1 MADAGGSAGGTGGKD
16 VDVVAVIDGAPL
28 GRSIVLVVALCA
40 GVSFLDGF
48 DILAIS

>member
-1 MADAGGSAGGTGGKD
+1 MVTASGRQVDAAN
-16 VDVVAVIDGAPL
+16 VVDGASVGKL
-28 GRSIVLVVALCA
+28 IIGVVALCA